1 MDRPEAHLEASSRGK
16 MCAILP
22 ADYVQF
28 EPAAN
33 SSHLGGPNELVVFS
47 RIVDGVP
54 EETKDATGALGEI
67 VVPLLVG
74 HEPSVG
80 LRFSHAVTPTCRD
93 RPASA
98 RGAQRRPAR
107 SEPQPRLDL

>member
-33 SSHLGGPNELVVFS
+33 NCQEAAA
-47 RIVDGVP
+47 R
-54 EETKDATGALGEI
+54 
-67 VVPLLVG
+67 
-74 HEPSVG
+74 
-80 LRFSHAVTPTCRD
+80 TCRAVIGFQEA
-93 RPASA
+93 ASLTSP
-98 RGAQRRPAR
+98 GI
-107 SEPQPRLDL
+107 S